1 MGNAPH
7 SPSSLRDRLASFIQ
21 GIGGLS
27 PGIFPLIP
35 GKFLSEIIAGVSL
48 AAMIIPQAMGYARI
62 AGTPVITG
70 LYTLLFPV
78 IAFALLGGARS
89 LFVAADS
96 ATAAILA
103 TGVSPMAL
111 PGTAAFLAYAS
122 VVAIITGGLL
132 ILARLL
138 RLGFLADFLSRTVL
152 IGFLTGVGFQVG
164 IAVIGQMLGI
174 PLPSSVTLEQL
185 RTILNHLPEVHAPT
199 LIVSLI
205 VLSLILGT
213 RRWAP
218 KVPGALIAVIG
229 TILASYLLDFGHHG
243 VRLIGPVEGGLP
255 PFALPRISW
264 SDVKALLPVAGAC
277 FVMIITQSSATARAF
292 GIKHHTMPDENRD
305 LLGLG
310 MANAVAGLTG
320 TFVVNGS
327 PTQTAMLESCGGRSQ
342 LANLATAATVAVVL
356 ILLTGPLKFLPLCVL
371 GAIVF
376 VVAASMV
383 DLRGFRK
390 LWACGRKEFHVAL
403 LTALAVVGL
412 GVEYGIVL
420 AIIVSL
426 LDHVRRGYQPR
437 TGVVVRD
444 PEIHWRMEKTVPGVF
459 VEPGVILYWFGTDLY
474 YANAPHFCQEI
485 RHLVAH
491 SPGVRVII
499 VDCGPITSMDF
510 TAGRALLELHSDLAV
525 RGVILAL
532 TRVTEGLRKDL
543 DRQHLTRDIGE
554 ENLFRSR
561 KQSLAAYRDP
571 FYIPS
576 IQKHIP

>member
-1 MGNAPH
+1 M
-7 SPSSLRDRLASFIQ
+7 
-21 GIGGLS
+21 
-27 PGIFPLIP
+27 
-35 GKFLSEIIAGVSL
+35 
-48 AAMIIPQAMGYARI
+48 AAMNIPQAMGYAKI

-103 TGVSPMAL
+103 TGVSPMAYA
-111 PGTAAFLAYAS
+111 GTSKFLALAS
-122 VVAIITGGLL
+122 VVALITGCLL
-132 ILARLL
+132 ILARFL

-164 IAVIGQMLGI
+164 IAVLGQMLGI
-174 PLPSSVTLEQL
+174 PVSTLITLQQLVTVLTQLPL
-185 RTILNHLPEVHAPT
+185 VHIPT
-199 LIVSLI
+199 LVISLI
-205 VLSLILGT
+205 VLTLIFST
-213 RRWAP
+213 RRWTP

-229 TILASYLLDFGHHG
+229 TILASYLLDFEHHG

-255 PFALPRISW
+255 PFILPLISW
-264 SDVKALLPVAGAC
+264 SDVKALLPVAAAC
-277 FVMIITQSSATARAF
+277 FVMIVTQSSATARAF
-292 GIKHHTMPDENRD
+292 GVKHHTMPDENRD
-305 LLGLG
+305 LLGIG
-310 MANAVAGLTG
+310 AANAVAGLTG

-371 GAIVF
+371 GAIVL
-376 VVAASMV
+376 VVSSSMV

-390 LWACGRKEFHVAL
+390 LWTCGRKEFYVAL
-403 LTALAVVGL
+403 LTALAVVGF

-444 PEIHWRMEKTVPGVF
+444 PEIHWRMEKTAPGVF

-474 YANAPHFCQEI
+474 YANVSHFCHEI
-485 RHLVAH
+485 RHLVAQ
-491 SPGVRVII
+491 SPGLRVIV
-499 VDCGPITSMDF
+499 VDCGAITSMDF
-510 TAGRALLELHSDLAV
+510 TAGRALLELHADLRV
-525 RGVILAL
+525 KGVILAL

-543 DRQHLTRDIGE
+543 NIQHLTRDIGV
-554 ENLFRSR
+554 ENIFRSR
-561 KQSLAAYRDP
+561 KQTLAAYRDP
-571 FYIPS
+571 SYFPPT
-576 IQKHIP
+576 QKHISFQ

>member
-1 MGNAPH
+1 MGS
-7 SPSSLRDRLASFIQ
+7 SPLSLKERLASWCPKI
-21 GIGGLS
+21 S

-35 GKFLSEIIAGVSL
+35 GRFLSEIIAGASL
-48 AAMIIPQAMGYARI
+48 AAMNIPQAMGYARI

-103 TGVSPMAL
+103 NGVSPLAH
-111 PGTAAFLAYAS
+111 PGSADFLAHAS
-122 VVAIITGGLL
+122 VVALIAGGLL
-132 ILARLL
+132 VLARLL

-164 IAVIGQMLGI
+164 IAVFGQMLGI
-174 PLPSSVTLEQL
+174 PTPSSVTLQQL
-185 RTILNHLPEVHAPT
+185 QTLLTHLLSIHLPTLCISLAVLA
-199 LIVSLI
+199 LIV
-205 VLSLILGT
+205 GT

-218 KVPGALIAVIG
+218 KIPGALIAVIG

-243 VRLIGPVEGGLP
+243 VRLIGSVEGGLP
-255 PFALPRISW
+255 PFVLPRISW
-264 SDVKALLPVAGAC
+264 SDVQALLPVSVAC

-292 GIKHHTMPDENRD
+292 GVKHHTVPDENRD

-342 LANLATAATVAVVL
+342 LANLATAATVGIVL
-356 ILLTGPLKFLPLCVL
+356 LLLTGPLKFMPICVL

-376 VVAASMV
+376 VVAAGMI
-383 DLRGFRK
+383 DLSGFRK
-390 LWACGRKEFHVAL
+390 LWICGRKEFYVAL

-412 GVEYGIVL
+412 GVEYGICL
-420 AIIVSL
+420 AIVISL

-437 TGVVVRD
+437 TAVVVRD
-444 PEIHWRMEKTVPGVF
+444 PEIHWRMEKPEPGVF

-510 TAGRALLELHSDLAV
+510 TAGRALLELQSDLAG
-525 RGVILAL
+525 RGVVLAL
-532 TRVTEGLRKDL
+532 TRITEGLRRDL
-543 DRQHLTRDIGE
+543 DRQGLASEFGE
-554 ENLFRSR
+554 KNIFRSR
-561 KQSLAAYRDP
+561 KQSLTAYRDHS
-571 FYIPS
+571 YIPS